1 MPRKGQ
7 ILPSP
12 CRVAVLVPDGARL
25 IGLIGCL
32 DAFDAANRVL
42 AHANKPPIYTLSTL
56 GLTTR
61 VRSESGTVL
70 ATQRA
75 RELARVDTLIVGGSL
90 AHIESPFR
98 PRYLAEVS
106 RLAQTARR
114 VVSVCTGSFALG
126 QLGLLDGRRCT
137 SHWLALERMR
147 ERFPAAIVEDD
158 AIFTQA
164 GHVYT
169 SAGASA
175 GIDLA
180 LHLIRENAGPRVAL
194 AVARALVVFAWR
206 PGGQSQFGTRTGL
219 RSGASQR
226 FHDLIAQVQRAPAS
240 DHAVER
246 LAKRA
251 GMSPRHFARVFAEQT
266 GETPAA
272 FVARV
277 RVEAAQRAL
286 AHTDAT
292 LSAIAEDCGF
302 ATEKTLCRT
311 FARVTGVTPSAWRS
325 RFAVG

>member
-147 ERFPAAIVEDD
+147 EAALRRHFRPEFLNRLDD
-158 AIFTQA
+158 IIQFHPLGPEHMQAILDIQLERLRA
-164 GHVYT
+164 R
-169 SAGASA
+169 
-175 GIDLA
+175 LA
-180 LHLIRENAGPRVAL
+180 DRELNLEVTKAAREAL
-194 AVARALVVFAWR
+194 ARRGYDPDFGARPLKRLLEQTIVDPLARGILEGR
-206 PGGQSQFGTRTGL
+206 YEPGTRIVADVTSVQSADEIPAIEL
-219 RSGASQR
+219 RAE
-226 FHDLIAQVQRAPAS
+226 
-240 DHAVER
+240 HA
-246 LAKRA
+246 K
-251 GMSPRHFARVFAEQT
+251 
-266 GETPAA
+266 AA
-272 FVARV
+272 
-277 RVEAAQRAL
+277 
-286 AHTDAT
+286 
-292 LSAIAEDCGF
+292 
-302 ATEKTLCRT
+302 
-311 FARVTGVTPSAWRS
+311 
-325 RFAVG
+325 

>member
-126 QLGLLDGRRCT
+126 QLGLLAIEVGLQAFGLGLLLGQCGTGTGKQLLLLATITNEGLLAGLHGADLGGT
-137 SHWLALERMR
+137 VAANALEQLVGTERLRRMR
-147 ERFPAAIVEDD
+147 GERQQRDKEQGKQTAHCAA
-158 AIFTQA
+158 
-164 GHVYT
+164 
-169 SAGASA
+169 SS
-175 GIDLA
+175 
-180 LHLIRENAGPRVAL
+180 
-194 AVARALVVFAWR
+194 
-206 PGGQSQFGTRTGL
+206 
-219 RSGASQR
+219 
-226 FHDLIAQVQRAPAS
+226 
-240 DHAVER
+240 
-246 LAKRA
+246 
-251 GMSPRHFARVFAEQT
+251 ARVFT
-266 GETPAA
+266 GN
-272 FVARV
+272 
-277 RVEAAQRAL
+277 
-286 AHTDAT
+286 
-292 LSAIAEDCGF
+292 
-302 ATEKTLCRT
+302 CR
-311 FARVTGVTPSAWRS
+311 
-325 RFAVG
+325 